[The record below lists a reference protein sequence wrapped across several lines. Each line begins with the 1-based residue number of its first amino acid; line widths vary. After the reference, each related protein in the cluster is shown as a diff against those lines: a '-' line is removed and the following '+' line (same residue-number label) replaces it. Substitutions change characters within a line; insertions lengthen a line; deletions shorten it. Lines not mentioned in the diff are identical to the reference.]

1 MHNLAN
7 FDRIFLME
15 GLAGYCQM
23 EPIMNNGRLVSL
35 RLTPADPA
43 DKAGKNHN

>member
-35 RLTPADPA
+35 KLTA
-43 DKAGKNHN
+43 KAVALGNNHN